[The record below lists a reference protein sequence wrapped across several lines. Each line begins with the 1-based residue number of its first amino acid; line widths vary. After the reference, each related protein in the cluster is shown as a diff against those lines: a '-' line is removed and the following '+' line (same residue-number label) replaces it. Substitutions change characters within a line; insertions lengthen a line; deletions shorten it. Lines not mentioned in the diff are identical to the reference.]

1 MHSPLPGARAFIP
14 VVFAGILLLGLAP
27 VTPVAASDP
36 QTEAQQI
43 IQIARNQ
50 LGDPWRL
57 GATGPSAF
65 DCSGLVIYAF
75 TKAGDRAAVGS
86 GRFRTARELYRWYQG
101 RGLASRTN
109 PKPGDLVV
117 WGSGTHIG
125 IYIGNGKAISTLS
138 SGVRIHDVHAV
149 TAPFTAYLH
158 TRMSTR
164 LTSGTTVPA
173 AGATVT
179 PPVAPVTPPTPVWT
193 GTTPAG
199 IKPGS
204 GPGVGVDPLLVRPGD
219 RTGAGSGSVTEWV
232 AGAFVR

>member
-1 MHSPLPGARAFIP
+1 MHSPLLGARAFIP

-27 VTPVAASDP
+27 ATPVAAADP

-57 GATGPSAF
+57 GATGPAAF

-75 TKAGDRAAVGS
+75 TKAGDRAAIGS
-86 GRFRTARELYRWYQG
+86 GRFRTARELYRWYQR

-117 WGSGTHIG
+117 WGGGTHIG
-125 IYIGNGKAISTLS
+125 IYIGNGKAISTLT

-149 TAPFTAYLH
+149 SAPFTAYLH

-164 LTSGTTVPA
+164 LTSGTTAPA

-179 PPVAPVTPPTPVWT
+179 TPVAAAPPGPVWT
-193 GTTPAG
+193 GPTLAS
-199 IKPGS
+199 IKSGS
-204 GPGVGVDPLLVRPGD
+204 SPGVLADPLLIRPGG
-219 RTGAGSGSVTEWV
+219 RSGVGSGSVSDWV
-232 AGAFVR
+232 AGTAVR

>member
-1 MHSPLPGARAFIP
+1 MHSPLLGARAFIP

-27 VTPVAASDP
+27 ATPAAASEP

-43 IQIARNQ
+43 IQIAKNQ

-164 LTSGTTVPA
+164 LISGTTVPA
-173 AGATVT
+173 PVVAVT
-179 PPVAPVTPPTPVWT
+179 PPSPVWIGPT
-193 GTTPAG
+193 LGSF
-199 IKPGS
+199 KPGS
-204 GPGVGVDPLLVRPGD
+204 SPGVLVDPLLIRPAD
-219 RTGAGSGSVTEWV
+219 RSGAGSGSVMEWV
-232 AGAFVR
+232 AGTSVR

>member
-1 MHSPLPGARAFIP
+1 MHSPLLGARAFIP

-27 VTPVAASDP
+27 ATPAAASEP
-36 QTEAQQI
+36 RTEAQQI
-43 IQIARNQ
+43 IQIAKNQ

-75 TKAGDRAAVGS
+75 TKAGDSAAVGS

-138 SGVRIHDVHAV
+138 SGVTIHDVHAV
-149 TAPFTAYLH
+149 SAPFTAYLH

-164 LTSGTTVPA
+164 LISGTTGSAP
-173 AGATVT
+173 GATVT
-179 PPVAPVTPPTPVWT
+179 PPVAAVAPSPVVA
-193 GTTPAG
+193 GTTLAS

-204 GPGVGVDPLLVRPGD
+204 SPAVLADPLLIRPAD
-219 RTGAGSGSVTEWV
+219 RSGSGSGSVSDWTV
-232 AGAFVR
+232 GASVR

>member
-1 MHSPLPGARAFIP
+1 MHSPLLGARAFIP

-27 VTPVAASDP
+27 TTPVAASEP

-43 IQIARNQ
+43 IAIARNH

-75 TKAGDRAAVGS
+75 TKAGDRDAVGS
-86 GRFRTARELYRWYQG
+86 GRFRTARELYHWYQG

-117 WGSGTHIG
+117 WGGGVHIG

-149 TAPFTAYLH
+149 SVPFTAYLH

-164 LTSGTTVPA
+164 LTSGTTAPAPAPTVAPA
-173 AGATVT
+173 AV
-179 PPVAPVTPPTPVWT
+179 PVASPSPLWTGTPPT
-193 GTTPAG
+193 G
-199 IKPGS
+199 IK
-204 GPGVGVDPLLVRPGD
+204 
-219 RTGAGSGSVTEWV
+219 AGSGASSGSLSGWV
-232 AGAFVR
+232 AGTSVR